1 VAAYRRV
8 PGQPTAVD
16 RGVART
22 DAPGEGVAAAVDP
35 EPILRRQSQRESAA
49 RTYARAFPVV
59 PVRAHGMVVEG
70 ADGRRYL
77 DCLSGAGT
85 LALGHN
91 HPVVTEA
98 IRAVLDSGAPLHV
111 LDLATPVKDAFT
123 TALFETLPP
132 ALRDHGRVQF
142 CGPAGTDAVEAA
154 VKLVRHA
161 TGRTGLLAF
170 TGGYHGMTAG
180 ALAAGADDEA
190 RAVPGGVP
198 AAGVTR
204 LPFPHDHR
212 CPFGVGGERGA
223 DLAARY
229 TRRLLDDPKGGVH
242 PPAGMLLEP
251 VQGEGGVN
259 PAPDSWLRAMRRI
272 TAERSIPLI
281 ADEIQTGVGR
291 TGAFWA
297 VGHAGVVPDV
307 LVLSKAIGGG
317 LPLAVIVYREELDTW
332 KPGAH
337 TGTFRGNQLA
347 MAAGTATLTHVRRE
361 GLDRRAADLGARL
374 LDRLRGLAA
383 RHPAIGDV
391 RGRGLMLGLEITDP
405 WAEPDELGARPA
417 DPERAAAVRAA
428 ALERGLIVELGGR
441 HGAVIRLLPPLTITD
456 EQAESVLD
464 RLADAFSATER
475 HPTPAERQATPTPT
489 PTTGVPR

>member
-1 VAAYRRV
+1 
-8 PGQPTAVD
+8 
-16 RGVART
+16 
-22 DAPGEGVAAAVDP
+22 
-35 EPILRRQSQRESAA
+35 
-49 RTYARAFPVV
+49 
-59 PVRAHGMVVEG
+59 
-70 ADGRRYL
+70 
-77 DCLSGAGT
+77 
-85 LALGHN
+85 
-91 HPVVTEA
+91 
-98 IRAVLDSGAPLHV
+98 
-111 LDLATPVKDAFT
+111 
-123 TALFETLPP
+123 
-132 ALRDHGRVQF
+132 
-142 CGPAGTDAVEAA
+142 
-154 VKLVRHA
+154 
-161 TGRTGLLAF
+161 
-170 TGGYHGMTAG
+170 
-180 ALAAGADDEA
+180 
-190 RAVPGGVP
+190 
-198 AAGVTR
+198 
-204 LPFPHDHR
+204 
-212 CPFGVGGERGA
+212 
-223 DLAARY
+223 
-229 TRRLLDDPKGGVH
+229 
-242 PPAGMLLEP
+242 
-251 VQGEGGVN
+251 
-259 PAPDSWLRAMRRI
+259 
-272 TAERSIPLI
+272 
-281 ADEIQTGVGR
+281 VGR